1 MATWVVV
8 LVVLGVLALVVWGL
22 VTMVE
27 VLQEYERGVVF
38 RLGRVRGKPLGPGL
52 IILLPF
58 NIDRMRKVTMQTV
71 AMNVPPQDVITKDNV
86 TMRVDAVIYARVV
99 QPVPAVVRVQ
109 NYLFA
114 VSQAAQTNLRAMLGK
129 YELDTLLGEREAIN
143 RELHGIIAQR
153 THEWGVEVLGVEI
166 KDVDLPDDLRRA
178 MAREAEA
185 DREARAL
192 LISADAER
200 KASRVLSEA
209 AAVMAQNPQAM
220 QLRFLQTVA
229 DVAVEQNSTLVMPI
243 PIELLNVFGR
253 PGGDPGNG
261 RPVAPPPAPPPV
273 ASPPAPSP
281 PSSQA
286 PPAPGPGP
294 EEPRP
299 PDRGNG
305 RPG

>member
-1 MATWVVV
+1 METWVVV
-8 LVVLGVLALVVWGL
+8 LVVLAVIALVVWG
-22 VTMVE
+22 VATMVQ

-38 RLGRVRGKPLGPGL
+38 RLGRVRGRPLGPGL

-58 NIDRMRKVTMQTV
+58 GIDRMRKVTIQTV

-86 TMRVDAVIYARVV
+86 TMRVDAVVYARVV
-99 QPVPAVVRVQ
+99 SPVPAVVRVQ

-114 VSQAAQTNLRAMLGK
+114 VSQAAQTNLRAILGK
-129 YELDTLLGEREAIN
+129 YELDTLLGERESIN
-143 RELHGIIAQR
+143 RELHGIIAR
-153 THEWGVEVLGVEI
+153 VTHDWGVEVIGVEI

-185 DREARAL
+185 EREARAL

-200 KASRVLSEA
+200 RASRVLSEA
-209 AAVMAQNPQAM
+209 AGVMSQHPQAM

-243 PIELLNVFGR
+243 PIELLNLFGR
-253 PGGDPGNG
+253 PMGDPGNG
-261 RPVAPPPAPPPV
+261 RPAAPPPV
-273 ASPPAPSP
+273 APPPPAQGP
-281 PSSQA
+281 
-286 PPAPGPGP
+286 PGP
-294 EEPRP
+294 EEGRQPEQ
-299 PDRGNG
+299 GNG

>member
-1 MATWVVV
+1 MEGWVVALIV
-8 LVVLGVLALVVWGL
+8 IGLIALVVWG
-22 VTMVE
+22 VATMVE

-38 RLGRVRGKPLGPGL
+38 RLGRVRPRPLGPGL

-58 NIDRMRKVTMQTV
+58 NIDRMRKVTIQTV

-86 TMRVDAVIYARVV
+86 TMRVDAVVYARVV

-114 VSQAAQTNLRAMLGK
+114 VSQAAQTNLRAILGK
-129 YELDTLLGEREAIN
+129 YELDTLLGERESIN
-143 RELHGIIAQR
+143 RELHGIIAR
-153 THEWGVEVLGVEI
+153 VTHDWGVEVIGVEI

-185 DREARAL
+185 EREARAL

-200 KASRVLSEA
+200 RASRVLAEA
-209 AAVMAQNPQAM
+209 AGVMSQQPQAM

-243 PIELLNVFGR
+243 PIELLSLVAR
-253 PGGDPGNG
+253 SSGGEPGNG
-261 RPVAPPPAPPPV
+261 RPPPPPPVAPPP
-273 ASPPAPSP
+273 
-281 PSSQA
+281 SSQG
-286 PPAPGPGP
+286 PPGP
-294 EEPRP
+294 EEGRQPEQ
-299 PDRGNG
+299 GNG

>member
-1 MATWVVV
+1 MTTWVVV
-8 LVVLGVLALVVWGL
+8 LIVVAVLALIVWGL
-22 VTMVE
+22 ITMVE

-38 RLGRVRGKPLGPGL
+38 RLGRVKGKPKGPGL

-58 NIDRMRKVTMQTV
+58 NIDRMRKVTLQTV

-86 TMRVDAVIYARVV
+86 TMRVDAVVYSRVEK
-99 QPVPAVVRVQ
+99 PVPAVVNVQ

-114 VSQAAQTNLRAMLGK
+114 VSQAAQTNLRAILGK
-129 YELDTLLGEREAIN
+129 YELDTLLGERERIN

-153 THEWGVEVLGVEI
+153 THEWGVEVIGVEV

-185 DREARAL
+185 EREARAL

-200 KASRVLSEA
+200 RVSRVLSEA
-209 AAVMAQNPQAM
+209 AGVMGEHPQAM

-229 DVAVEQNSTLVMPI
+229 AVATEQNSTLVMPI
-243 PIELLNVFGR
+243 PIELLSLFPRTG
-253 PGGDPGNG
+253 GGDPGNG
-261 RPVAPPPAPPPV
+261 RPAVPPPPPPRTT
-273 ASPPAPSP
+273 
-281 PSSQA
+281 
-286 PPAPGPGP
+286 PGP
-294 EEPRP
+294 EEGRQPEP
-299 PDRGNG
+299 GNG

>member
-1 MATWVVV
+1 MTTWVVV
-8 LVVLGVLALVVWGL
+8 LIVLAVLALILWGIS
-22 VTMVE
+22 TMVE

-38 RLGRVRGKPLGPGL
+38 RLGRVKGKPKGPGL

-58 NIDRMRKVTMQTV
+58 NIDRMRKVTLQTV
-71 AMNVPPQDVITKDNV
+71 AMNVPPQDVITKDNI
-86 TMRVDAVIYARVV
+86 TMRVDAVIYSRVEK
-99 QPVPAVVRVQ
+99 PVPAVVKVQ

-114 VSQAAQTNLRAMLGK
+114 VSQAAQTNLRAILGK
-129 YELDTLLGEREAIN
+129 YELDTLLGEREKIN

-153 THEWGVEVLGVEI
+153 THEWGVEVIGVEI

-185 DREARAL
+185 EREARAL

-200 KASRVLSEA
+200 RASRVLSEA
-209 AAVMAQNPQAM
+209 AGVMAEHPQAM

-243 PIELLNVFGR
+243 PIELLSLFPRTG
-253 PGGDPGNG
+253 GGDPGNG
-261 RPVAPPPAPPPV
+261 RPAVPPPPPPRTT
-273 ASPPAPSP
+273 
-281 PSSQA
+281 
-286 PPAPGPGP
+286 PGP
-294 EEPRP
+294 EEGRQPEP
-299 PDRGNG
+299 GNG

>member
-1 MATWVVV
+1 MEGWVVV
-8 LVVLGVLALVVWGL
+8 LVVVALIALAVWGAA
-22 VTMVE
+22 TMVQ

-38 RLGRVRGKPLGPGL
+38 RLGRVRARPLGPGL
-52 IILLPF
+52 IFLLPF
-58 NIDRMRKVTMQTV
+58 GIDRMRKVTIQTV

-86 TMRVDAVIYARVV
+86 TMRVDAVVYARVV
-99 QPVPAVVRVQ
+99 APVPAVVRVQ

-129 YELDTLLGEREAIN
+129 YELDTLLGERESIN
-143 RELHGIIAQR
+143 RELHGIIAR
-153 THEWGVEVLGVEI
+153 VTHDWGVEVLGVEI

-185 DREARAL
+185 EREARAL

-200 KASRVLSEA
+200 RASRVLSEA
-209 AAVMAQNPQAM
+209 AAVMAQHPQAM

-253 PGGDPGNG
+253 GSGDPGNG
-261 RPVAPPPAPPPV
+261 RPAAPPPV
-273 ASPPAPSP
+273 APPP
-281 PSSQA
+281 PSAQA
-286 PPAPGPGP
+286 PPAS
-294 EEPRP
+294 EERP
-299 PDRGNG
+299 PDHGNG

>member
-1 MATWVVV
+1 METWVVV
-8 LVVLGVLALVVWGL
+8 LIVIAVIALIIWGVIS
-22 VTMVE
+22 MVH

-38 RLGRVRGKPLGPGL
+38 RLGRVRGRPKGPGL

-58 NIDRMRKVTMQTV
+58 GIDRMRKVTIQTV

-86 TMRVDAVIYARVV
+86 TMRVDAVVYARVEE
-99 QPVPAVVRVQ
+99 PVPAVVKVQ

-129 YELDTLLGEREAIN
+129 YDLDTLLSERESIN

-153 THEWGVEVLGVEI
+153 THEWGVEVIGVEV

-200 KASRVLSEA
+200 KASRVLSDA
-209 AAVMAQNPQAM
+209 AAVIAQNPGAM
-220 QLRFLQTVA
+220 QLRFLQTVTA
-229 DVAVEQNSTLVMPI
+229 VATEQNSTLVMPI
-243 PIELLNVFGR
+243 PIELLSLMGR
-253 PGGDPGNG
+253 VGGDPGNG
-261 RPVAPPPAPPPV
+261 RPVGPPPPAVP
-273 ASPPAPSP
+273 P
-281 PSSQA
+281 PSSQT
-286 PPAPGPGP
+286 PQGP
-294 EEPRP
+294 EEERP
-299 PDRGNG
+299 PERGNG

>member
-1 MATWVVV
+1 VSTWVVV
-8 LVVLGVLALVVWGL
+8 LIVLAVLALIVYGV
-22 VTMVE
+22 VTMVS

-38 RLGRVRGKPLGPGL
+38 RLGRVRDKPKGPGL

-58 NIDRMRKVTMQTV
+58 GIDRMRKVTIQTV

-86 TMRVDAVIYARVV
+86 TMRVDAVVYARVR
-99 QPVPAVVRVQ
+99 QPVPAVVKVQ

-129 YELDTLLGEREAIN
+129 YELDSLLGEREKIN

-153 THEWGVEVLGVEI
+153 THEWGVEVIGVEI

-185 DREARAL
+185 EREARAL

-200 KASRVLSEA
+200 RASRVLSEA
-209 AAVMAQNPQAM
+209 AAVMSEHPQAM

-243 PIELLNVFGR
+243 PIELLSLFPPTGG
-253 PGGDPGNG
+253 GGDPGNG
-261 RPVAPPPAPPPV
+261 RPAVPPPV
-273 ASPPAPSP
+273 AP
-281 PSSQA
+281 PSASSPQS
-286 PPAPGPGP
+286 PPGP
-294 EEPRP
+294 EEGRP
-299 PDRGNG
+299 PGQGNG